1 MYCKYCG
8 KQIADD
14 STFCQYCG
22 RKQSSNIELKTEQ
35 HNLRVELGGNLKASL
50 APELPKFTGLKN
62 FYKNHAVLVLTYGL
76 WFFLNLLLLING
88 DDRKGFWPH
97 TYTDRDRVA
106 EHTHLEYIPWT
117 GQTVEGKS
125 WDLGPEE
132 TKWDWDIDRYGWSE
146 FLVYVVLI
154 PFLIFIGFRIFKY
167 FKDGRNRPTRLTKFN
182 PSEGLRRD

>member
-1 MYCKYCG
+1 MFCKHCG
-8 KQIADD
+8 KLIADD

-22 RKQSSNIELKTEQ
+22 GRQEFIIQQPSESKNLK
-35 HNLRVELGGNLKASL
+35 VELGGNLKASL
-50 APELPKFTGLKN
+50 APELPKFTWLKD
-62 FYKNHAVLVLTYGL
+62 FYKNHIALVFTYGL
-76 WFFLNLLLLING
+76 WFLVNLLLLING
-88 DDRKGFWPH
+88 NDRKGFWPH
-97 TYTDRDRVA
+97 TYKYRDRVA

-125 WDLGPEE
+125 WDLGPEV

-154 PFLIFIGFRIFKY
+154 PFLIYIGFRIFKY
-167 FKDGRNRPTRLTKFN
+167 FKNRSDRPTIFN